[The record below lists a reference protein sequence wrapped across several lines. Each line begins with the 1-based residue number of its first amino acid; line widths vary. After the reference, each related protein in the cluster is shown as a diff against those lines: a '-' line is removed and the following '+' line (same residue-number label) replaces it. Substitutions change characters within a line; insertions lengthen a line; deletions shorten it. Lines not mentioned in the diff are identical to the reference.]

1 MLRHLDLFS
10 GIGGFTKAAKQ
21 LGGIQ
26 TTQFVEIDPDGRD
39 ILRSQFP
46 DVPIHSDIKDYCP
59 EPEFDLITMG
69 FPCTG
74 TSNAGTR
81 TGIKHPAS
89 SLWREG
95 LRCLMLVRPKFCI
108 IEQPE
113 GIIGRGL
120 RAILGGLSLAGYAWE
135 IETVTA
141 RELGAGHQRL
151 RLFIVS
157 YPDEQR
163 ILYEQTCWSE
173 RTVQA
178 PEPSSGVT
186 SSQMRE
192 MVQRQRANSTWLSVK
207 QSGDRDDYGISPE
220 LVRGSNS
227 TVLKQEDYTEPNKT
241 PGRIRARYLA
251 GRTVTPG
258 QAAVALR
265 RVLYLNSFTGG

>member
-10 GIGGFTKAAKQ
+10 GIGGFTLAAKQ
-21 LGGIQ
+21 VGGIQ
-26 TTQFVEIDPDGRD
+26 TTQFVETNPDAQTV
-39 ILRSQFP
+39 LRSQFP
-46 DVPIHSDIKDYCP
+46 EIPIHSDIRDYCP

-95 LRCLMLVRPKFCI
+95 LRCLILSQPKFCI

-113 GIIGRGL
+113 GIVRRGL
-120 RAILGGLSLAGYAWE
+120 RAILGGLNLGGYSWE

-141 RELGAGHQRL
+141 KELGAGHQRF
-151 RLFIVS
+151 RLFIIS
-157 YPDEQR
+157 YPNEQR
-163 ILYEQTCWSE
+163 ELYDQTRWSD
-173 RTVQA
+173 
-178 PEPSSGVT
+178 
-186 SSQMRE
+186 QMRE
-192 MVQRQRANSTWLSVK
+192 MVQEQRLNSQWLTIG
-207 QSGDRDDYGISPE
+207 QSGNRNDYGVSPE
-220 LVRGSNS
+220 LVRLPSAIRRAKHGEALQSLS
-227 TVLKQEDYTEPNKT
+227 VPNRT

-258 QAAVALR
+258 QAAIALR
-265 RVLYLNSFTGG
+265 RVLYLNSLSSQAAEQTAI